1 MRPTASSASRCR
13 FVPPLASG
21 LCRVGWLPASLL
33 LTPHSRP
40 QECVR
45 DPKDNSGKNAHC
57 VPCGWCTVEQHNWNA
72 EVAGSCVALSDP
84 SGKDGFCADPL
95 ASGFCASTICDQDDD
110 DCICDANS
118 CPVVSLLIHLI
129 SLQGFWLLAA
139 LLLLALVG
147 VASACSLICNR
158 PPPRE
163 IVLVRESD
171 TVRGADRL
179 LGTHSSTASEEYE
192 RL

>member
-1 MRPTASSASRCR
+1 MQVRAASCLG
-13 FVPPLASG
+13 PLSCG
-21 LCRVGWLPASLL
+21 LAAASLL

-84 SGKDGFCADPL
+84 SGKDGFCA
-95 ASGFCASTICDQDDD
+95 STICDQDDD

-147 VASACSLICNR
+147 IASACSLICNR